1 MTATLPAGLYSSARY
16 GSEEVP
22 AGDLVMN
29 IYVALLL
36 GIPLGPRGY
45 RLFQMGTAR
54 IKVIGT
60 LAHRIVYGGPGRP

>member
-1 MTATLPAGLYSSARY
+1 
-16 GSEEVP
+16 
-22 AGDLVMN
+22 MN

-36 GIPLGPRGY
+36 GIPLGLRGY